1 MPHEAIKSYTT
12 TTTTTTTTKKTSGS
26 RDSTPQIAEPQMVFA
41 PKL

>member
-12 TTTTTTTTKKTSGS
+12 TTKKTSGS
-26 RDSTPQIAEPQMVFA
+26 RGSTPQIAEPQMVFA